1 MSVAMLATPDAAT
14 EPFLAAD
21 SGNEIEKG
29 TNASAKVTAEDH
41 FLSAPKRL
49 HAGLRRILSP
59 YRRYIVAFQLALFA
73 LYFVGLAATVY
84 NKQSDREVPA
94 MVLAGREFP
103 HAKVSLP

>member
-1 MSVAMLATPDAAT
+1 MLTTPNAVS
-14 EPFLAAD
+14 EPLLAAP
-21 SGNEIEKG
+21 SENEIERG
-29 TNASAKVTAEDH
+29 TNVSSKVTAEDRL
-41 FLSAPKRL
+41 LSAPKRL

-73 LYFVGLAATVY
+73 LYFIGLAATVY